1 MRSLKTLLLI
11 DSLVNFK
18 TRFYS
23 IFKGGFT
30 DLIPELLTIKFIL
43 AYINNAFLCQ
53 LILPRIESLL
63 LHTFIQIN
71 NCDMYLC

>member
-11 DSLVNFK
+11 DCFINFK
-18 TRFYS
+18 IRFYS

-53 LILPRIESLL
+53 LILRFIKNRIITTAYFYS
-63 LHTFIQIN
+63 N
-71 NCDMYLC
+71 